1 MRAVRYRSPAP
12 SLVLVLTL
20 LFLTMGCATV
30 QDARMAKGSGLWKVY
45 PLPYETVWRA
55 VAGSMEGLGLVVVL
69 QSSADGVV
77 LAEHGMSAF
86 SWGERIA
93 VFVEDVGGRIRT
105 RVEVVSKRALA
116 TNITAKD
123 WEAPILEAIDSQL
136 REQSARNGWAANP

>member
-1 MRAVRYRSPAP
+1 MCPFRYRSPAP
-12 SLVLVLTL
+12 ALALAL
-20 LFLTMGCATV
+20 LFLTIGCATV

-55 VAGSMEGLGLVVVL
+55 VAASMEGLGLVIVL
-69 QSSADGVV
+69 QSTSDGVV

-93 VFVEDVGGRIRT
+93 VFVDDVGGQIRT

-116 TNITAKD
+116 TNVTAKD
-123 WEAPILEAIDSQL
+123 WEAPILEAIDSRL